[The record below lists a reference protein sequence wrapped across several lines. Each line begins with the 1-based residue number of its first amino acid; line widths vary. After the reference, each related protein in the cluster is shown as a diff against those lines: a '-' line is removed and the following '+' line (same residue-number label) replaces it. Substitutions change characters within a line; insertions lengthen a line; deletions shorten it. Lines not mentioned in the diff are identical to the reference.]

1 MMKTDQQILEMIEE
15 EHDRSRY
22 LRYGFERD
30 VYANLLFKQG
40 HQWIVWI

>member
-1 MMKTDQQILEMIEE
+1 MAKAKSDQDILELIEE

-30 VYANLLFKQG
+30 VYAN
-40 HQWIVWI
+40 VWPLSPR